1 MEKNYTYEIE
11 TRNIHTHIYHLVL
24 LEKSS
29 SRCFL
34 MFINGD
40 RINIISFACANN
52 STYVHVE
59 MKIVLTMKKA
69 SLVVVLTQDESEE
82 DEEEEEERDETLIN
96 GLDRIVLCLSLLF
109 LFFSLL

>member
-1 MEKNYTYEIE
+1 
-11 TRNIHTHIYHLVL
+11 
-24 LEKSS
+24 
-29 SRCFL
+29 

-109 LFFSLL
+109 LFFSFFNCFFFFFTFNNNLVVSFLSDFDFD